1 MSGSYLARR
10 LSSALFTIALIV
22 VVNFILFRAMP
33 GSPERVI
40 LRGTP
45 NVTPAQLEAAR
56 ERWGLNDPIFPISFE
71 EAGVV
76 VSADNQFFKFV
87 GATVAGDLGYSF
99 VARGQ
104 TVGDVLAQRIWP
116 TVILFGLGE
125 LVAIVLG
132 LALGAY
138 TGWRRGGGVDL
149 VGNGV
154 SLVLYSTPYFLLGM
168 ALLLV
173 FATGLRWF
181 PTFGMLTAGVTYPD
195 LGARLVDFLAHLALP
210 LTTVSLGLV
219 GQYAIVM
226 RSSIVE
232 TLSDDYVT
240 TARGMGLSE
249 GRILR
254 HHALP
259 NALLPTV
266 SLIAINLGYV
276 VAGAITVEVVF
287 NWPGLGTLA
296 VEALTARD
304 YPVLQGVFLLLSVS
318 VVLANLVA
326 DLIYGLLDP
335 RVRT

>member
-1 MSGSYLARR
+1 VSGAYLARR

-22 VVNFILFRAMP
+22 VLNFVLFRAMP
-33 GSPERVI
+33 GSPERV
-40 LRGTP
+40 LLHGTP
-45 NVTPAQLEAAR
+45 NVTAEQLAATR
-56 ERWGLNDPIFPISFE
+56 ARWGLDKPVFP
-71 EAGVV
+71 
-76 VSADNQFFKFV
+76 DQFIAYV
-87 GATVAGDLGYSF
+87 GATLRGDLGYSF

-104 TVGDVLAQRIWP
+104 TVTSVLGQRMWP

-125 LVAIVLG
+125 LGAIVLG

-138 TGWRRGGGVDL
+138 SGWRRGGPVDY
-149 VGNGV
+149 VGNGI

-173 FATGLRWF
+173 FGTGLRWF
-181 PTFGMLTAGVTYPD
+181 PIYGMLTAGAAYPD
-195 LGARLVDFLAHLALP
+195 LGARLVDFLAHLTLP
-210 LTTVSLGLV
+210 LATVAFGLV

-232 TLSDDYVT
+232 TLSEDYVT
-240 TARGMGLSE
+240 TARGMGLGE

-266 SLIAINLGYV
+266 SLVAINLGYV

-287 NWPGLGTLA
+287 NWPGLGTLS

-304 YPVLQGVFLLLSVS
+304 YPVLQGVFLLLTIS

-326 DLIYGLLDP
+326 DLVYGVLDP